1 MNLKKTALA
10 AACAALFGPSA
21 FAVTPLACDKT
32 STVTRVNTC
41 APEVK
46 LFIAGSSAL
55 GGALSIV
62 APVDLFDNTVDAAF
76 PLMKIVDTASP
87 NAAVSGAVSG
97 WYGMSK
103 PAVTGGTS
111 KRLFVV
117 YNNNNGSA
125 AGVSQL
131 LAKLGTVSEADV
143 VTVGPTKN
151 IANTCVAGT
160 AVAASGSVPAMEAAN
175 CSSHAMTQ
183 ADIAITDT
191 HPAESYKLY
200 ASATAKLTTL
210 TSTPLAMQGFGI
222 AVNPKLYEALV
233 NQNIAD
239 GVLPSSCA
247 TDANS
252 IANTAGVPGTSTAA
266 CQPSLRSVNY
276 TSLISRVGTI
286 KSIAGLVPSVTLA
299 GVPADDL
306 LVLARRD
313 ALSGTQ
319 ASSNIYFAANSCGN
333 NHDAKGKLI
342 AGVRGGQLDIIS
354 NGTDA
359 ATGAGATNDSTA
371 ALTVLAAATSGAV
384 KTALNATTGYAIGVL
399 GLGSQGGSDQWKFVK
414 IDGSSPNFVS
424 TDGGATYAAAYKL
437 RKAMLDGSYKFQVAS
452 YAAVKTKKDK
462 NSVGDLFPGVPA
474 AVIAGLQ
481 DSTQHDL
488 TAIGYLDG
496 ATDNPATPKQ
506 SLVRRHEGNNCSP
519 LVKAAS

>member
-1 MNLKKTALA
+1 MEKFTMNLKQTAIT
-10 AACAALFGPSA
+10 AACAALFAPAA
-21 FAVTPLACDKT
+21 FAGTTLACDKT

-41 APEVK
+41 APEAK

-62 APVDLFDNTVDAAF
+62 APVDLFDNAVDASF

-87 NAAVSGAVSG
+87 NAAAVSG

-103 PAVTGGTS
+103 AALTGGTS

-143 VTVGPTKN
+143 VSVGPTKN
-151 IANTCVAGT
+151 VANTCVAGT
-160 AVAASGSVPAMEAAN
+160 AVSASGSVPAMEAAN
-175 CSSHAMTQ
+175 CGSHAMTQ
-183 ADIAITDT
+183 ADIAISDTD
-191 HPAESYKLY
+191 PSELYKLY

-239 GVLPSSCA
+239 GILPSTCA
-247 TDANS
+247 SGANA
-252 IANTAGVPGTSTAA
+252 IAIATGVPGTSTAA
-266 CQPSLRSVNY
+266 CQPSLRSADY
-276 TSLISRVGTI
+276 TSLVSKVGTI
-286 KSIAGLVPSVTLA
+286 KSIAGLVPSVTLS

-319 ASSNIYFAANSCGN
+319 ASSNIHFAANACGN

-342 AGVRGGQLDIIS
+342 AGVLGGQLDIIS

-359 ATGAGATNDSTA
+359 TGGTNDSTA

-399 GLGSQGGSDQWKFVK
+399 GLGSQGASDTWKFIK
-414 IDGSSPNFVS
+414 IDSVSPNFVS
-424 TDGGATYAAAYKL
+424 TDGGTTYAAAYKL

-462 NSVGDLFPGVPA
+462 GSVGDLFPAAVT
-474 AVIAGLQ
+474 AVIAGIQ

-496 ATDNPATPKQ
+496 ATDSLSTPKQ
-506 SLVRRHEGNNCSP
+506 SKVRRHLGNNCSP